1 MMYFTFAQGYE
12 PGGFNLAN
20 FEGESSLFGF
30 GPEEAT
36 SYEIGWK
43 GRLAGGRVS
52 ASIAAFYI
60 DYQDRQIEVQAESEA
75 GTVIEGIVNLGD
87 SKQHGVE
94 AELVWQATDALTWMA
109 AVGWVDAE
117 WKSGA
122 SAQGVDLEGETPP
135 NINDWGWNLSA
146 DWRQPVGDQGLMLIV
161 GAQVN
166 YSGEYEGLQAWNP
179 VTNPDYTVVNAQ
191 VGIGGPSWEF
201 TINAKN
207 LFDEDYYVDLQ
218 RFPNLHLL
226 DGGEEILIGTRG
238 QPRLITGSFT
248 YFF

>member
-12 PGGFNLAN
+12 PGGFNLTN
-20 FEGESSLFGF
+20 FEGESTLFGF

-43 GRLAGGRVS
+43 GRLADGRVR
-52 ASIAAFYI
+52 ASVAAFYI
-60 DYQDRQIEVQAESEA
+60 DYEDRQVEFQAESEA

-87 SKQHGVE
+87 SKQHGIE
-94 AELVWQATDALTWMA
+94 AELVWQATDYLTVMA
-109 AVGWVDAE
+109 SAGWVDAE

-122 SAQGVDLEGETPP
+122 TAQGVDLKGEEPP
-135 NINDWGWNLSA
+135 NINDWGWNVSA
-146 DWRQPVGDQGLMLIV
+146 DWRQPIGDSGLMLIAA
-161 GAQVN
+161 AQVS

-191 VGIGGPSWEF
+191 VGVSGPSWEL
-201 TINAKN
+201 TLNAKN
-207 LFDEDYYVDLQ
+207 LFDEEYYVDLQ